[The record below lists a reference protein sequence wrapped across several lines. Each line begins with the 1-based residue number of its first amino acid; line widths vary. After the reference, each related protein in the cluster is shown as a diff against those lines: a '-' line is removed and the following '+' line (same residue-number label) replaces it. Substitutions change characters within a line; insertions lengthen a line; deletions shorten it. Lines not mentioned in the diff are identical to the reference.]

1 MKLNSVRT
9 ISIVILFV
17 GSFLP
22 IAGDAQTR
30 GASTAA
36 ERARAV
42 KVARELEQDPLAKD
56 AKDNRDWVIQWI
68 VEIPDITVNVCSDY
82 FGALPDPPKGHSE
95 EIYKQMAISSTAFM
109 IEHPDKVKDEQAVA
123 YAGLIGALKAYQSI
137 LKQEPNSR
145 WPYLDKVVRMRD
157 QGKLDDYVGETRR
170 KCEEKEEE
178 PDPDT
183 MHAELK

>member
-1 MKLNSVRT
+1 MKLNTVRL
-9 ISIVILFV
+9 IAIVILFAGPFFPNV
-17 GSFLP
+17 GY
-22 IAGDAQTR
+22 AQTR
-30 GASTAA
+30 GPSTAA

-56 AKDNRDWVIQWI
+56 AKENRDWVIQWI
-68 VEIPDITVNVCSDY
+68 IEIPDITVNVCSDY
-82 FGALPDPPKGHSE
+82 FGPLPDPPKGHSE

-137 LKQEPNSR
+137 LKQDPSAR
-145 WPYLDKVVRMRD
+145 WAYLDKVVRMRD